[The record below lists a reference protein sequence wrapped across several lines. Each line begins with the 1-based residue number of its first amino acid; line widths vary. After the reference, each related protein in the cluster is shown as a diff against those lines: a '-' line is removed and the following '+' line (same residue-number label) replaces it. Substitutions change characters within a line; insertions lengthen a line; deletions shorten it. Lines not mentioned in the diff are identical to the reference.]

1 MQEKQQE
8 PESPSLKGEI
18 HHTPGDYLFHKH
30 NQGLAVVLPLLG
42 QLALVG
48 ILVTANIDGELK
60 AVCVQVAEVIDACQH
75 WGEREQ
81 LHILFN
87 LLIRSEVLCELM

>member
-42 QLALVG
+42 QLGGVREFVTGQLHRDLEAVG
-48 ILVTANIDGELK
+48 
-60 AVCVQVAEVIDACQH
+60 VQVAEVVHA
-75 WGEREQ
+75 
-81 LHILFN
+81 FTF
-87 LLIRSEVLCELM
+87 